1 MSRFT
6 NPIPQY
12 DNNTGDLL
20 AGGKLYFYKSGTNT
34 LISIYSN
41 DDETTLIANPVI
53 LDAAGRV
60 PNIFYTGTARCVL
73 TDSNDVQIWDVDPV
87 GGENQFGNFSGW
99 NNDTTYNINE
109 FVVGS
114 DGKFYRSLQSGNQGN
129 DPISSPQN
137 NTFWEEVRFRNIW
150 NSSITYQLNDF
161 VQDGDR
167 FYLSKISNNLG
178 NDPSAGTGVNWVDF
192 GDATRLPYD
201 NTISG
206 LTSVNVKSAIDE
218 IKNLI
223 DNLPSSVVY
232 RGQLDVSAGDSALP
246 ASPTNGDLYFI
257 SVGGTITVST
267 AGGTPT
273 PTAVNVGD
281 QIIYNG
287 TLSQWDLSEAVDQ
300 AISISYDNTTSGL
313 SSTNVQT
320 AIDELKTLDDNINA
334 ILGTVTAS
342 EMAQVANINSLVI
355 DNTKWSWVANQDQ
368 ATSST
373 SAVTFATVN
382 TGQGDNELYAMNQ
395 DVRSTDSVTFADATF
410 GGPVSIQNSD
420 ATTELTFAGSEFTN
434 ITSQSTS
441 GMQFGTTGSTPVTL
455 ITAGTT
461 ALTLDATQNA
471 TFSGDVSLT
480 NNGVT
485 TELTSLTFDSTGGAI
500 DAAITQQANTGVLSI
515 ESGRNASWNGSIQLV
530 TDTVTALTIDGSQDA
545 TFSGDAY
552 LSSGRFGVGT
562 TNPAAFGRAAIQSA
576 SETTLALNDTTD
588 VADLAFFE
596 NGAGRGAIKTLSG
609 SDGLLFTYGLSTE
622 AFRYDSSGATFS
634 GHLLPGTDNANDLG
648 SASLRMAE
656 LFAANGTINTS
667 DITLKTDFEALT
679 DIEKEAFR
687 ASALLIGTYK
697 WLDAVEAKGDAAR
710 IHIGVP
716 AQTIMAE
723 FTSRGLEPTD
733 YACFCIDD
741 IHTFDTELVPEMVQE
756 TETKTRDKVEIVIVD
771 GVPTQKV
778 TQEEYE
784 SPLVN
789 MVGLVDENDNPV
801 IQLVESGEL
810 DENQQPIMVE
820 QQVMYPVP
828 VMVEKQVEKKVKKPA
843 GKRYGVRYNELF
855 AGIIASM

>member
-206 LTSVNVKSAIDE
+206 LTSVNVKAAIDE
-218 IKNLI
+218 LKNLL

-246 ASPTNGDLYFI
+246 GSPTNGDLYFI

-267 AGGTPT
+267 AGGAPT

-287 TLSQWDLSEAVDQ
+287 TLSQWDLSPAVDQ
-300 AISISYDNTTSGL
+300 AVSISYDNTTSGL

-320 AIDELKTLDDNINA
+320 AIDELKTLDDDINT

-342 EMAQVANINSLVI
+342 EMAQVANINSKTISNVQWGYLGDLNQSLTTTDNVFFGTLTTTSNLNINGGIWSSKPNGSGGLIATVTDGLQVGGAGTTNSVALVNGI
-355 DNTKWSWVANQDQ
+355 GTIALRVPNGSNDVVITDQ
-368 ATSST
+368 LT
-373 SAVTFATVN
+373 VGGDATVN
-382 TGQGDNELYAMNQ
+382 GDVTGDSFNGTGVLGSVGAMTSNGDYYLTATA
-395 DVRSTDSVTFADATF
+395 TDGLVITGKGSNNDIT
-410 GGPVSIQNSD
+410 IQNGSAGAVMTVPTGTSD
-420 ATTELTFAGSEFTN
+420 
-434 ITSQSTS
+434 
-441 GMQFGTTGSTPVTL
+441 
-455 ITAGTT
+455 
-461 ALTLDATQNA
+461 A

-480 NNGVT
+480 NNGVI

-515 ESGRNASWNGSIQLV
+515 ESGRNASWNGSIQFV
-530 TDTVTALTIDGSQDA
+530 TDTVTALTIDSSQNA
-545 TFSGDAY
+545 TFSGD
-552 LSSGRFGVGT
+552 LQVDGNVGIGITSSTDRLLVQGGSSNRVMLVRNSSSENIIFTGLNNQTYTAGA
-562 TNPAAFGRAAIQSA
+562 NGANAAFFTNRDSVTSRSINA
-576 SETTLALNDTTD
+576 S
-588 VADLAFFE
+588 
-596 NGAGRGAIKTLSG
+596 
-609 SDGLLFTYGLSTE
+609 
-622 AFRYDSSGATFS
+622 
-634 GHLLPGTDNANDLG
+634 
-648 SASLRMAE
+648 
-656 LFAANGTINTS
+656 GTINASGADYAEYEVKADTEAVINKG
-667 DITLKTDFEALT
+667 DIVGFDADGKVTNKFSESISFAIKSTDPNLVGGDTWAVTPKPEPIELSEIEYIG
-679 DIEKEAFR
+679 IEK
-687 ASALLIGTYK
+687 
-697 WLDAVEAKGDAAR
+697 
-710 IHIGVP
+710 P
-716 AQTIMAE
+716 
-723 FTSRGLEPTD
+723 EPILNED
-733 YACFCIDD
+733 GN
-741 IHTFDTELVPEMVQE
+741 DTQNY
-756 TETKTRDKVEIVIVD
+756 
-771 GVPTQKV
+771 TQ
-778 TQEEYE
+778 YE
-784 SPLVN
+784 S
-789 MVGLVDENDNPV
+789 D
-801 IQLVESGEL
+801 Q
-810 DENQQPIMVE
+810 
-820 QQVMYPVP
+820 
-828 VMVEKQVEKKVKKPA
+828 
-843 GKRYGVRYNELF
+843 
-855 AGIIASM
+855 